1 MSDAEVKV
9 LPRVSRQSH
18 AAGVQQLQQALQQQ
32 GCSITMTEAAS
43 VVRQFDSDGDGLL
56 TFADF
61 TRLMQT
67 TCGDSHSES
76 SGVLR
81 SWQ

>member
-1 MSDAEVKV
+1 
-9 LPRVSRQSH
+9 
-18 AAGVQQLQQALQQQ
+18 
-32 GCSITMTEAAS
+32 
-43 VVRQFDSDGDGLL
+43 VRQFDSDGDGLL

-67 TCGDSHSES
+67 ACGDSHSES

-81 SWQ
+81 SW